1 MENIDELYTKAK
13 EKLEAESFQHGTP
26 QDVIRGICLE
36 WLEWAVANDAKAVE
50 LMADDDKNTKGAY
63 VFMEN
68 FARNYG
74 FMDNLAHNKKG
85 RTDCKKGRT
94 GCVKL
99 EPLEAMTCIM
109 EYYGINKNT
118 AHQQLESGLMYH
130 LMMAECRKY
139 KPYSADEQ
147 VTATATTTA
156 ATSSSAPEAAKAT
169 PVTDL
174 QEAEPP
180 AKPAEY
186 EKPKIEAAP
195 TPFSFDDFDSELE
208 GLL

>member
-1 MENIDELYTKAK
+1 MADVKELYDKAK
-13 EKLEAESFQHGTP
+13 KKLEAESFQRGTL
-26 QDVIRGICLE
+26 QDAIRGMCLE

-50 LMADDDKNTKGAY
+50 LMAGDDKNTKGAY
-63 VFMEN
+63 RFMED
-68 FARNYG
+68 FARN
-74 FMDNLAHNKKG
+74 KKDK
-85 RTDCKKGRT
+85 TS
-94 GCVKL
+94 CVKL
-99 EPLEAMTCIM
+99 EPLEAMACVM
-109 EYYGINKNT
+109 EYYGVNKDT

-139 KPYSADEQ
+139 KPYGADEQ
-147 VTATATTTA
+147 VTETAP
-156 ATSSSAPEAAKAT
+156 APEAAKAT

-180 AKPAEY
+180 VKPAEY
-186 EKPKIEAAP
+186 EKPKIEAVP